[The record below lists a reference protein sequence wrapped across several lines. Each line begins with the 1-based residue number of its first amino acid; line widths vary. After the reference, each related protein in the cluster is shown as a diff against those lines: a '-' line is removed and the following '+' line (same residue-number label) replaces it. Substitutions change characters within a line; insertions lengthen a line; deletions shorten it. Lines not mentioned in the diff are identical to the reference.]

1 MMKKNDITV
10 MAAVTIFAVIFSLV
24 LSNLIFTPKST
35 KGLKAQKIDKVE
47 SSFQKPDK
55 KYFNPESINPTQL
68 IQIGD
73 SPNAQPF

>member
-1 MMKKNDITV
+1 MMKKKDLTTMI
-10 MAAVTIFAVIFSLV
+10 AVAFFAVVFALV

-35 KGLKAQKIDKVE
+35 KGLKAQKIDKIE
-47 SSFQKPDK
+47 SAFEKPDK
-55 KYFNPESINPTQL
+55 KYFNDESINPTQL